1 MEPNRSAPLI
11 LLVDDEESIRTML
24 RVTLQRHG
32 YQVVEAS
39 NGSEAIALFQEH
51 ESTLALVLSDVIMPE
66 MDGVELARRL
76 AERRPSL
83 PILFISGSCET
94 IPKELGCHGC
104 IRKPF
109 TPNGIV
115 EQIAKILTAETTGL
129 SGASA
134 RVDN

>member
-1 MEPNRSAPLI
+1 MEQNRSAPLI

-83 PILFISGSCET
+83 PILFISGSCDT
-94 IPKELGCHGC
+94 IPDKLGRHGC

-109 TPNGIV
+109 TPDQVKEHVLPVLGKKV
-115 EQIAKILTAETTGL
+115 
-129 SGASA
+129 
-134 RVDN
+134 